1 MVQITGY
8 KVFEKE
14 NGEIFFSLIVQ
25 GGVEAVV
32 SRETGRTYL
41 TARTARVSC
50 TFNEVMCKSLIGTSL
65 PGTISKVEVDPY
77 EFTIQETGEIIQRTH
92 RYEYMS
98 DEDAVLAQNQTF
110 SVLPIFL
117 PPHCHLPKLRQ
128 VYFHA
133 AYSV

>member
-14 NGEIFFSLIVQ
+14 NGENFFSLIVQ

-50 TFNEVMCKSLIGTSL
+50 TFDEAMCKSLVGTSL
-65 PGTISKVEVDPY
+65 PGTISKIEVEPY
-77 EFTIQETGEIIQRTH
+77 EFTIQETGEVIERTY
-92 RYEYMS
+92 RYELIS
-98 DEDAVLAQNQTF
+98 EEENIIENNVNKTEE
-110 SVLPIFL
+110 
-117 PPHCHLPKLRQ
+117 
-128 VYFHA
+128 VY
-133 AYSV
+133 

>member
-14 NGEIFFSLIVQ
+14 NGDLFFSLIVQ

-32 SRETGRTYL
+32 SKQTGKTYL

-50 TFNEVMCKSLIGTSL
+50 TFDEAMCKSLVGTSL
-65 PGTISKVEVDPY
+65 PGTISKIVVEPY

-98 DEDAVLAQNQTF
+98 DEDAVLSMNLHREE
-110 SVLPIFL
+110 VL
-117 PPHCHLPKLRQ
+117 
-128 VYFHA
+128 
-133 AYSV
+133 

>member
-14 NGEIFFSLIVQ
+14 NGENFFSLIVQ

-32 SRETGRTYL
+32 SRETGKTYL

-98 DEDAVLAQNQTF
+98 DEDAVLAQNLHNQE
-110 SVLPIFL
+110 VL
-117 PPHCHLPKLRQ
+117 
-128 VYFHA
+128 
-133 AYSV
+133 